1 MRSDNSMSDEAVLMD
16 RTKFASAADY
26 AYATLRRAI
35 IEGRFAPGRRM
46 REIELAEHLGI
57 SRTPTRQALT
67 RLDMDA
73 VDELYEMR
81 AALEGT
87 AAAMAAKHASPRDLA
102 TLERLIAEGE
112 KLDRKPFNL
121 Y

>member
-1 MRSDNSMSDEAVLMD
+1 MGLDDSMNDETVLPDRS
-16 RTKFASAADY
+16 KFASATDY

-67 RLDMDA
+67 RL
-73 VDELYEMR
+73 E
-81 AALEGT
+81 LEG
-87 AAAMAAKHASPRDLA
+87 L
-102 TLERLIAEGE
+102 L
-112 KLDRKPFNL
+112 NL
-121 Y
+121 RP